1 MKNLWRNK
9 MIKVNNQERYVF
21 GILEIAMVVRDTL
34 EYFVANPQ
42 GYDVGKYQARR
53 EILKNMTA
61 SNSPF
66 YSFCAQNGL
75 GYKTDEKGKEVL
87 DESGKKIKNRGQL
100 LMDNLNDLFETV
112 YGEDARFVRVIDKK
126 LTVDPSYF
134 VPVLSEITGIR
145 ETFNDVI
152 DTIVKTIDKTDATL
166 LDEKFK
172 ELITL
177 EAKYARAIQLR
188 IISLQLNTLFLK
200 FNNDTRNYIKTLRE
214 TTSIDPTTDPS
225 FKPTDDP
232 TVALDNNEMGKVLA
246 MMRFTIDKSKT
257 RQPEPEF
264 QALTDKMT
272 QLSGGFAGN
281 PKITNL
287 EEFMKEF
294 AGVFIPIINE
304 VGAQLTPVFAEV
316 FESIR
321 EYEVGLKNANG
332 ETVAQPAHEPASS
345 EEKLS
350 DALKGDETTTNDPS
364 VNK

>member
-152 DTIVKTIDKTDATL
+152 DTVVKTIDKTDATL

-272 QLSGGFAGN
+272 QLSGGFSGN

-294 AGVFIPIINE
+294 AGVFIPTINE

-332 ETVAQPAHEPASS
+332 ETNVQPAHEPASS